1 MTLPSESKKL
11 TKSEVDSIEI
21 AVNDTDIRSIHPE
34 KLEAYADILV
44 EKLKDKEKNDC
55 IEWQILSLSAF

>member
-44 EKLKDKEKNDC
+44 KKLKDKEKNDC
-55 IEWQILSLSAF
+55 IE